1 MTTYHSTVAV
11 LHIIV
16 LANSGTLATQ
26 RFEGSSRD
34 PGWDPHSHKLPM
46 TLTLESLET
55 TAASFSDPNC
65 ALHLLVSMGLSENS
79 VPLHPMVDDHYPY

>member
-1 MTTYHSTVAV
+1 MYIYIYIKYYIYCTYIYTTMTTYHSTAAV

-16 LANSGTLATQ
+16 IANSGTLATQ

-46 TLTLESLET
+46 TLTLES

-65 ALHLLVSMGLSENS
+65 ALHLLVQ
-79 VPLHPMVDDHYPY
+79 